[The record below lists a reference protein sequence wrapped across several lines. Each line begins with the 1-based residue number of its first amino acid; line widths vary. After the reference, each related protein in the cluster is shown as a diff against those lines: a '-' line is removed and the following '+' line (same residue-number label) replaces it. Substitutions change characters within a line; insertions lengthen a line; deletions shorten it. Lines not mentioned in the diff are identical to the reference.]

1 MSESETGSIKPA
13 GASTNRTKLDR
24 RAILQA
30 GVEFI
35 ETHGLR
41 QLTMRQ
47 LGAHLGVEAMSLYR
61 HVPSRENLL
70 DGIVDLVIDELYGD
84 PEVYLEPQNG
94 WQDYLIRL
102 AHGLRRIALGHPQ
115 IFPLVATRPPQAPW
129 IRPPLRSLRWID
141 SFLAALTSSG
151 FRDEAAVAAY
161 RAFSSFLLG
170 HLLLEVASRGAEI
183 GPFEKPA
190 TDSQPDLDLKNY
202 PMVLQ
207 LRKSLSEDR
216 SADEFEESLENL
228 LDRLE
233 TLI

>member
-1 MSESETGSIKPA
+1 MSESETEPVKPA
-13 GASTNRTKLDR
+13 GTGGNRTRLDR
-24 RAILQA
+24 RAILEA

-35 ETHGLR
+35 EKHGLR

-61 HVPSRENLL
+61 HVPSRDNLL

-84 PEVYLEPQNG
+84 PEVYLEPRHG

-102 AHGLRRIALGHPQ
+102 AHGLRRLALRHPQ

-141 SFLAALTSSG
+141 SFLGALTSSG
-151 FRDEAAVAAY
+151 FRDEAAVRAY

-170 HLLLEVASRGAEI
+170 HLLLEVAAQGAEI
-183 GPFEKPA
+183 GPLEKPA
-190 TDSQPDLDLKNY
+190 GDVLPDLELESY
-202 PMVLQ
+202 PMVRR

-228 LDRLE
+228 LERLGS
-233 TLI
+233 LI